1 MPHSAQPLTRRRATT
16 AAVIWQEVRAYSP
29 TPWDYLVHPGIRFG
43 RAVMSF
49 VEVAGVSTGS
59 PFPLAHRL
67 TLTHATPSP
76 VSSRSCA
83 SIGEV
88 PLGLVHLGSHVGGVV
103 MRFVEVAGVST
114 RLTAFFSTCASQCTA
129 SQLQACHY
137 GCRDLAGGARLLS
150 NSPGTIYCTREPV
163 SCPRSDVFRGSGRR
177 CQYKAQPFTALHS
190 LSLSRMP
197 LRRPCFPGV
206 ARLLPRFPCV

>member
-1 MPHSAQPLTRRRATT
+1 MPHSPQPLTRRRATT

-29 TPWDYLVHPGIRFG
+29 TPLGLSCAPGNPFWPRGDVF
-43 RAVMSF
+43 R
-49 VEVAGVSTGS
+49 GS
-59 PFPLAHRL
+59 SRREYKARPFLLHSRL

-114 RLTAFFSTCASQCTA
+114 GLTAFFSTCASQCTA
-129 SQLQACHY
+129 SHSQACHY
-137 GCRDLAGGARLLS
+137 GCRDLAGGARLLPD
-150 NSPGTIYCTREPV
+150 SPGTIYCTRQ
-163 SCPRSDVFRGSGRR
+163 SIL
-177 CQYKAQPFTALHS
+177 AAL
-190 LSLSRMP
+190 
-197 LRRPCFPGV
+197 
-206 ARLLPRFPCV
+206 